1 MNKNIPDEMASAV
14 TELSTEL
21 TAFDAEQSA
30 AWREANKQRLEK
42 MEETI
47 QENIVLRRLLLSLRN
62 STEPNKE
69 NQSLLKQIDEQL
81 KIRVLPK

>member
-30 AWREANKQRLEK
+30 AWREVVKQAISNLFYLLWAVYFYVVIRWAV
-42 MEETI
+42 ETLI
-47 QENIVLRRLLLSLRN
+47 SYWLMM
-62 STEPNKE
+62 
-69 NQSLLKQIDEQL
+69 
-81 KIRVLPK
+81 